1 MSTAR
6 FCFWIFAVALISAG
20 GYIIHPSL
28 GLLFPGVIILIQVV
42 IGEVYAIYRNTITVP
57 KRK

>member
-6 FCFWIFAVALISAG
+6 FFFWLFAILLIAAG

-42 IGEVYAIYRNTITVP
+42 IGEVYAIYRNTITVSR
-57 KRK
+57 RK